1 MLRIRLMRFGKKHQ
15 PFYRIVVIPSFRK
28 ATGAYIEA
36 IGWYNPLLPKKPKYK
51 LNKERYDYWIK
62 QGAKPS
68 DAVLKLILPV
78 EEKKKLWP
86 DKPPK
91 KKAKQG
97 DQTADKSQTDQQA
110 SGSQDNGQNEGEP
123 QTGDQSAQ
131 DQTDKQPEGQENNE

>member
-1 MLRIRLMRFGKKHQ
+1 MRFGKKHQ
-15 PFYRIVVIPSFRK
+15 PFYRIVVIPSHRK

-51 LNKERYDYWIK
+51 LNKKRYDYWIK

-68 DAVLKLILPV
+68 EAVLKLILPV

-91 KKAKQG
+91 KKPKQG
-97 DQTADKSQTDQQA
+97 DQGADKSQSDQQAEGSQGSNQDNGKSQADDQTSQSAEGQTDQQ
-110 SGSQDNGQNEGEP
+110 S
-123 QTGDQSAQ
+123 
-131 DQTDKQPEGQENNE
+131 EGQESNDSN